1 MASRGSLMKRV
12 GKMVGMIEQTQRE
25 VVESKLY
32 KTMVDINSIETK
44 INNQK
49 NTEYKKIL
57 NKLKSILERLKSNL
71 LLQRGKIELSRINN
85 NEQTMFII
93 TEMLSNLK
101 LQEVELNNMRKAETE
116 LKKTPTRE
124 HNYLVPL
131 EDSKELKSY
140 KRKYKAL
147 EKMYELNE
155 EIIISY
161 EYIKYKQEHIAD
173 YGKTRDD
180 STILKDNKEMEAILE
195 IIKKKQVNIEELKQ
209 RNYSTSSSSSKSSSA
224 SPVEQK
230 DLPTITTFSRRS
242 SRSMP

>member
-49 NTEYKKIL
+49 NTEYKKRL

-85 NEQTMFII
+85 NKQTMFII

-101 LQEVELNNMRKAETE
+101 LQETELNNMRKAETE

-195 IIKKKQVNIEELKQ
+195 IIKMKQVNIEELKQ

-230 DLPTITTFSRRS
+230 DLPTITTFS

>member
-1 MASRGSLMKRV
+1 MASRDSLMKRV

-49 NTEYKKIL
+49 NTEYKKRL

-85 NEQTMFII
+85 NKQTMFII

-101 LQEVELNNMRKAETE
+101 LQETELNNMRKAETE

-230 DLPTITTFSRRS
+230 DLPTITTFS